1 MSLLFRNRII
11 GPRKTGASSA
21 SKIKFQNPKPQNR
34 AALNNKTEPNLS
46 SNDRSAPFPRWFRE
60 TRRVTEARPPNSS
73 RFRVPME
80 RPRRADGQTELKGPS
95 VVQIPRKGTAID
107 PITPL
112 PRRSVHSL
120 RPKIA
125 ARSSREQ
132 KRAYPRDYLARNN
145 PSGRCLSYYS
155 SRCHGMLATDS
166 GSANMPA
173 ERQRSFAN
181 VSTTSDE
188 SRDRLHLANLAIGVC
203 VKGIGRFGDFHA
215 EIAGCCLRQ
224 KKLF

>member
-1 MSLLFRNRII
+1 MVSRNATRNR
-11 GPRKTGASSA
+11 GSSPEFLA
-21 SKIKFQNPKPQNR
+21 FSRSDGTSPTSGRANR
-34 AALNNKTEPNLS
+34 VKRAI
-46 SNDRSAPFPRWFRE
+46 
-60 TRRVTEARPPNSS
+60 
-73 RFRVPME
+73 
-80 RPRRADGQTELKGPS
+80 RRADSPKGN
-95 VVQIPRKGTAID
+95 RD